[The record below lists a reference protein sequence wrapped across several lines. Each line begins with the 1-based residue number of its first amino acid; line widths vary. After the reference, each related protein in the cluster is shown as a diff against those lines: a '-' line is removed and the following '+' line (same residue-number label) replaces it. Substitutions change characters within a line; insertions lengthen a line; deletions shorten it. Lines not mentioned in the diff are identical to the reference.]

1 MTDAPGEAH
10 DALTV
15 AVEDPT
21 SPDALE
27 LVQRLSAEIAARY
40 DDEDGSADFTPG
52 DVLVPRSA
60 FLVARLG
67 GRPVGCG
74 ALRPLNVPGFEDS
87 AEIKRMYVAPD
98 VRGRRLAAQILSQLE
113 ALARDFRYARVVL
126 ETGTLQPEAIRL
138 YERSGYQRIP
148 CYGSYADDGY
158 SVCFGKVL

>member
-1 MTDAPGEAH
+1 MTDAPGDAH

-15 AVEDPT
+15 AIEDPT

-40 DDEDGSADFTPG
+40 DDEDGSA
-52 DVLVPRSA
+52 
-60 FLVARLG
+60 
-67 GRPVGCG
+67 
-74 ALRPLNVPGFEDS
+74 
-87 AEIKRMYVAPD
+87 EIKRMYVAPD
-98 VRGRRLAAQILSQLE
+98 VRGRRLAAQILSHLE
-113 ALARDFRYARVVL
+113 ALARDFGYARVVL